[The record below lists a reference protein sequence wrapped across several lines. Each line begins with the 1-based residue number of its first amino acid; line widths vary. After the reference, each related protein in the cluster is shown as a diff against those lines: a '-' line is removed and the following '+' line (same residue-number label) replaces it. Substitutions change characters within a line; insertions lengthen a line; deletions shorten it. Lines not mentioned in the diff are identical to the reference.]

1 MDKQEAT
8 QDLKTVRDFLR
19 WAVSSFNRAD
29 IFYGHGTDNAWDE
42 AVFLITHVLA
52 LPPEGDKRFLNAR
65 LTTSE
70 KQQVLSLIERRVVE
84 RIPAA
89 YLTGEAWFAGL
100 PFYVDERVLI
110 PRSPIAELIDQRFEP
125 WLEGEPASILDLCAG
140 SGCIG
145 IACAYEFPDSTV
157 DLGDISPEALA
168 VAQSN
173 IYRHDVDDRV
183 RAVESDLFGG
193 LEGCSYDL
201 IVCNPPYVDVEDL
214 DAMPRE
220 FHYEPRLALESGND
234 GLDFTRRLLAEAADY
249 LNEGGILVAEVG
261 NSWAT
266 LENAFPGV
274 PFTWLDLERGGHGV
288 FMLSR
293 DDLLNLR

>member
-1 MDKQEAT
+1 MDKEEALQEL
-8 QDLKTVRDFLR
+8 QTVRDFLR
-19 WAVSSFNRAD
+19 WAVSSFSRAD
-29 IFYGHGTDNAWDE
+29 ICYGHGTDNGWDE
-42 AVFLITHVLA
+42 ALFLINHVLA
-52 LPPEGDKRFLNAR
+52 LPPGGDKRFLGAR

-70 KQQVLSLIERRVVE
+70 KKQILALIERRVVE

-125 WLEGEPASILDLCAG
+125 WLRDEPESILDLCTG

-157 DLGDISPEALA
+157 DLSDISPEALA

-173 IYRHDVDDRV
+173 IYRHDLDDRV
-183 RAVESDLFGG
+183 RAVESDLFLA
-193 LEGCSYDL
+193 LEDCRYDL
-201 IVCNPPYVDVEDL
+201 IVCNPPYVDGDEL
-214 DAMPRE
+214 AAMPRE
-220 FHYEPRLALESGND
+220 FHHEPRLALASGED

-249 LNEGGILVAEVG
+249 LAEEGVLIAEVG
-261 NSWAT
+261 NSREA
-266 LENAFPGV
+266 LEEHFPDV
-274 PFTWLDLERGGHGV
+274 PFTWLEFERGGHGV

-293 DDLLNLR
+293 DDLLDLR